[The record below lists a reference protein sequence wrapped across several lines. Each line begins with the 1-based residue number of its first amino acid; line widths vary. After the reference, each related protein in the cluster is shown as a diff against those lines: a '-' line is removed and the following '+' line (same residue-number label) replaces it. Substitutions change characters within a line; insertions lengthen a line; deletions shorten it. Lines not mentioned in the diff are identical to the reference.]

1 MRGGKRPNAG
11 RPAIAE
17 HKKRVQLSI
26 SVSPETRDWMR
37 WQSKEQGVNMGI
49 ILEMLIECFED
60 SCKEDDL

>member
-26 SVSPETRDWMR
+26 SVSPETKQWMQT
-37 WQSKEQGVNMGI
+37 QSAEQGVTMGA
-49 ILEMLIECFED
+49 ILEVLIDHFED
-60 SCKEDDL
+60 SCTEE